1 MLSRHVRTLTTQVQ
15 QEIYVFHP
23 TAYISGLETAMQK
36 GLNTT
41 AAAAAEYGLNLYGLA
56 CSTLQSES
64 LNM

>member
-23 TAYISGLETAMQK
+23 TDYISGLETAMQK
-36 GLNTT
+36 GLNT

-56 CSTLQSES
+56 CSALQSES